1 MLNELTANEKRR
13 YSRQI
18 ILPEIG
24 AEGQARLKAARVLV
38 VGAGGLGCPVL
49 TYLTAAGVGNIGIV
63 DSDRVEISNLHRQV
77 LFGEA
82 EIGRMKAEAA
92 VDKLQNLN
100 PIVNF
105 KSYSL
110 LLAPKNA
117 LSLIENYDLV
127 VDASDNFPTRYLI
140 NDACV
145 ILDKPFVLGSIHRFQ
160 GQVAV
165 LNYGK
170 AGQEKGPSYRCLF
183 PKPPAP
189 ETVPNCSEIGV
200 IGILPGIIG
209 SLQANEVIKMIVGYG
224 KILSGEILF
233 VDSLGLRFRTLK
245 ISRNSAIIEQ
255 TLRLKENL
263 PEFDYDAFCSESRTG
278 GEIEHISVRELQRE
292 LENNG
297 ELQLVD
303 IREPFGLEGK
313 IPGSESIPLSS
324 FGQHLDQISR
334 EKKVVIYC
342 YHGNDSQ
349 AVIRFLQKEY
359 GYRNL
364 VNLRGGYAAWRNAAD
379 LGGTE

>member
-1 MLNELTANEKRR
+1 MTVELSQNEKAR
-13 YSRQI
+13 YSRQV

-24 AEGQARLKAARVLV
+24 AEGQARLKSAKVLV

-49 TYLTAAGVGNIGIV
+49 TYLTAAGIGTIGIV
-63 DSDRVEISNLHRQV
+63 DSDRVELTNLHRQV

-92 VDKLQNLN
+92 AEKLHNLN
-100 PIVNF
+100 PTVKF
-105 KSYSL
+105 KSYPLFLS
-110 LLAPKNA
+110 PKNA
-117 LSLIENYDLV
+117 LNLIADYHIV
-127 VDASDNFPTRYLI
+127 VDATDNFPTRYLI

-170 AGQEKGPSYRCLF
+170 AGEEKGPSYRCLF

-233 VDSLGLRFRTLK
+233 VDSLGLRFKTLK
-245 ISRNSAIIEQ
+245 LKRNPDIIAQ
-255 TLRLKENL
+255 TLRLKDNL
-263 PEFDYDAFCSESRTG
+263 PEFDYDSFCSDSRAA
-278 GEIEHISVRELQRE
+278 GEIEHISAEKLRQE
-292 LENNG
+292 LESNG
-297 ELQLVD
+297 ELQIID
-303 IREPFGLEGK
+303 IREPLGLDGK
-313 IPGSESIPLSS
+313 IPGSISIPLSA
-324 FGQHLDQISR
+324 FGRHLDQISR

-349 AVIRFLQKEY
+349 TVIRFLQQEH
-359 GYRNL
+359 GFRNL
-364 VNLRGGYAAWRNAAD
+364 VNLRGGFAAWRNAAIT
-379 LGGTE
+379 GGTE